1 LSFLDSWRSTLYSL
15 TGIIIIFARI
25 INAKNMIEKFL
36 NEEQDPKTVEKVYS
50 RLVDLLSSGEEVIYI
65 AVQKKPLVNLF
76 PDCIAITNKRVLFFT
91 PANLGLS
98 IKFVDFVWKDI
109 VDVYT
114 KEEIIG
120 AIFSVKTTGGAEM
133 AVDYLPKIQGRKL
146 YQYAQERKEVEREA
160 RRQRDLEQ
168 KRAESG
174 AVQFENSP
182 ARAFAAPASPQPFSS
197 QPAYTAPVAPPAP
210 APTPVIPPAPA
221 PVVQEAAAP
230 TPAAKPDE
238 LTEKLKKLKTLFDNG
253 LISQEEYNAKKLDL
267 LSDL

>member
-1 LSFLDSWRSTLYSL
+1 
-15 TGIIIIFARI
+15 
-25 INAKNMIEKFL
+25 MIEKFL
-36 NEEQDPKTVEKVYS
+36 RDEQDPKAVEKVYS
-50 RLVDLLSSGEEVIYI
+50 RLTDLLTSGEEIIYI
-65 AVQKKPLVNLF
+65 AVQKKPLVNIL

-120 AIFSVKTTGGAEM
+120 AIFSVKTTNGAEM
-133 AVDYLPKIQGRKL
+133 GVDYLPKVQARKL
-146 YQYAQERKEVEREA
+146 YQYAQERKEAEREA
-160 RRQRDLEQ
+160 RRLRELEE

-174 AVQFENSP
+174 AMQFEHQAQAQTS
-182 ARAFAAPASPQPFSS
+182 ASQVSE
-197 QPAYTAPVAPPAP
+197 
-210 APTPVIPPAPA
+210 
-221 PVVQEAAAP
+221 PVVRHEEV
-230 TPAAKPDE
+230 KPDV

-253 LISQEEYNAKKLDL
+253 LISQEEYNQKKLDL

>member
-1 LSFLDSWRSTLYSL
+1 
-15 TGIIIIFARI
+15 
-25 INAKNMIEKFL
+25 MIEKFL
-36 NEEQDPKTVEKVYS
+36 NEEQDPKTVEKVYF
-50 RLVDLLSSGEEVIYI
+50 RLVDLLSSGEEIIYI

-76 PDCIAITNKRVLFFT
+76 PDCIAITNKRILFFT

-120 AIFSVKTTGGAEM
+120 AIFSVKTTNGAEM
-133 AVDYLPKIQGRKL
+133 AVDYLPKVQGRKL

-174 AVQFENSP
+174 AVQFDNAARTTP
-182 ARAFAAPASPQPFSS
+182 AQQVFAAQAPIAAPQIPT
-197 QPAYTAPVAPPAP
+197 PAPVAPP
-210 APTPVIPPAPA
+210 VPAPA
-221 PVVQEAAAP
+221 PEPVVQQAAAP
-230 TPAAKPDE
+230 KPDE
-238 LTEKLKKLKTLFDNG
+238 LTEKLKRLKMLFDNG

-267 LSDL
+267 LSDF